1 MKKSVFAFFV
11 LMVVTGIISSC
22 NQKNSTNNQTTKM
35 MENTT
40 INQQKEPVMGLGD
53 LVSTNF
59 TGEAWLKMLS
69 VQPEY
74 DCNIYNVTFAPR
86 ARNNWHSHTVGQI
99 LLCTEGI
106 GYYQEKGKPA
116 QRLKPGAVV
125 NIPAHTLHWH
135 GAAPDSRFTHIGITP
150 KVKENTTEWGGE
162 VTDKEYQDAIK

>member
-1 MKKSVFAFFV
+1 MFWPREVPRIRSGWKSSPCEEGRWPS
-11 LMVVTGIISSC
+11 GISIF
-22 NQKNSTNNQTTKM
+22 TTC
-35 MENTT
+35 
-40 INQQKEPVMGLGD
+40 PG
-53 LVSTNF
+53 
-59 TGEAWLKMLS
+59 
-69 VQPEY
+69 
-74 DCNIYNVTFAPR
+74 

-150 KVKENTTEWGGE
+150 KVSENATEWGGE
-162 VTDKEYQDAIK
+162 VTEEEYKDAIK